1 MISSNDFYIG
11 VAIQVDSAIYTVV
24 DFQHVKPGKGA
35 AFVRTRLKNIRTGG
49 VVEMT
54 FRAGEKVPKANVE
67 RSEMQF
73 LFGSGD
79 DYTFMNNSTYEQLT
93 LPKEKL
99 GNALN
104 FLKEGMN
111 VVVAMFGGN
120 EVVGI
125 ELPNSVVLEV
135 TETEPGLKG
144 ATAAGS
150 SKPATLETGAVVNV
164 PVFINIGDKIKVDT
178 RSGQYLERA

>member
-11 VAIQVDSAIYTVV
+11 AAIQVDSAIYTIV

-73 LFGSGD
+73 LFGAGD
-79 DYTFMNNSTYEQLT
+79 DFTFMNNSTYEQLT
-93 LPKEKL
+93 LSREKL
-99 GNALN
+99 GDALN
-104 FLKEGMN
+104 YLKEGMN
-111 VVVAMFGGN
+111 VVVAMFGN

>member
-1 MISSNDFYIG
+1 MISSNDFYNG
-11 VAIQVDSAIYTVV
+11 AAIQVDSAIYTIV

-73 LFGSGD
+73 LFASGD
-79 DYTFMNNSTYEQLT
+79 DYTFMNNSTYEQLSI
-93 LPKEKL
+93 PKDRL

-104 FLKEGMN
+104 YLKEGMN

-125 ELPNSVVLEV
+125 DLPNTVELTV

-150 SKPATLETGAVVNV
+150 SKPATVETGAVVSV
-164 PVFINIGDKIKVDT
+164 PVFINIGDKIRVDT
-178 RSGQYLERA
+178 RTGNYLERA